1 MAAQHHHTSLVMSNR
16 LHRWLVAVMLLIS
29 TQACSDRAW
38 FDGFKDRE
46 RSRCQQL
53 ISQDDIESCLRQVE
67 SMSFDEYQRS
77 IKK

>member
-1 MAAQHHHTSLVMSNR
+1 MAAHNHHNYLVMSNR
-16 LHRWLVAVMLLIS
+16 LLRCLVAVVLLIS

-38 FDGFKDRE
+38 FEGFKDRE
-46 RSRCQQL
+46 RSRCHQL